1 MSNDRDETPRLIIGL
16 AALMFTVTVTALV
29 VLGLWDQNTRTL
41 ERLVGPLLTAVI
53 VTGVV
58 GALGKSQNSRLG
70 KIESQTNGK
79 MDERI
84 RENVKAVLDERKDEP
99 K

>member
-1 MSNDRDETPRLIIGL
+1 MSKDHDDTPRLIIGL

-29 VLGLWDQNTRTL
+29 VLGVYAEDTRTL

-58 GALGKSQNSRLG
+58 GALGKSQSSRLG
-70 KIESQTNGK
+70 KIESQTNGEL
-79 MDERI
+79 DEKIKR
-84 RENVKAVLDERKDEP
+84 NVKAALEERRDDR
-99 K
+99 

>member
-1 MSNDRDETPRLIIGL
+1 MSKDHDETPRLIIGL
-16 AALMFTVTVTALV
+16 AALMFTVTVAALV

-58 GALGKSQNSRLG
+58 GALGKSQSSRLG
-70 KIESQTNGK
+70 RIESQTNGEL
-79 MDERI
+79 DEKI
-84 RENVKAVLDERKDEP
+84 KQNVKAALDERKDDR
-99 K
+99 